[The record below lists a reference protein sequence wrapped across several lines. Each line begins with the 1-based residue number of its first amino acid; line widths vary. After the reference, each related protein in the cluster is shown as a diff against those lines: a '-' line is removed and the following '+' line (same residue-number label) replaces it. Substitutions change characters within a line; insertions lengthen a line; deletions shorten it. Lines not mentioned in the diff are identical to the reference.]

1 MLHDCPDEVRLL
13 WESLLNQVAVD
24 TVGTDEAGSAQDP
37 VWAQRMFDSIASDV
51 FGNKGPR
58 MAICQWLAWFRCTKH
73 WDKRFHRRLFGY
85 ILLGLHYGY
94 FTGSASGRSL
104 AAVAIKPA
112 AHVDGVKSLSA
123 NRKAGASLQLG
134 KTALHSVAI
143 LYNES
148 WRLQRPIRGLIV
160 MVEPLEYWYN
170 RERTSNKNHE
180 QVLTFYTE
188 MAGVKAYEPL
198 VAIFKQLTK
207 ADNLV
212 QLGLASQESD
222 LPLGVLSKDARKA
235 LVAEETI
242 VLENL
247 MRGEFCIVGYRLRS
261 LLWHVQGLPGLAA
274 TPMGPHRPHHGP
286 CRQ

>member
-1 MLHDCPDEVRLL
+1 
-13 WESLLNQVAVD
+13 
-24 TVGTDEAGSAQDP
+24 
-37 VWAQRMFDSIASDV
+37 
-51 FGNKGPR
+51 
-58 MAICQWLAWFRCTKH
+58 
-73 WDKRFHRRLFGY
+73 
-85 ILLGLHYGY
+85 
-94 FTGSASGRSL
+94 
-104 AAVAIKPA
+104 
-112 AHVDGVKSLSA
+112 
-123 NRKAGASLQLG
+123 
-134 KTALHSVAI
+134 
-143 LYNES
+143 
-148 WRLQRPIRGLIV
+148 
-160 MVEPLEYWYN
+160 
-170 RERTSNKNHE
+170 
-180 QVLTFYTE
+180 